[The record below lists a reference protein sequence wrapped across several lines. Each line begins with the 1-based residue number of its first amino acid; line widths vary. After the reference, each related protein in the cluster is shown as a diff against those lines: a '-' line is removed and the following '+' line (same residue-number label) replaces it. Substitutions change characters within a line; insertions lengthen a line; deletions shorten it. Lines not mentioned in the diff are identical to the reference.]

1 MRTKRRPWWIS
12 CSIYVRRRRKTMG
25 KTPIEWSQMTWNPIV
40 GCSIASSGCAGCD
53 AVPFAWRFMHH
64 PNEAIAEKYE
74 DTVRRTTAGQLVW
87 TGRIN
92 FDEEALLAP
101 LKRKLP
107 TTWFVNSLS
116 DLFHEDLAFEIVDRI
131 IAVMAM
137 TPHHRYQILTKRAD
151 RMAEYYDGNWRE
163 RVSKIVNEWPE
174 EQILSGNE
182 FLADIRL
189 MREKFLRNVA
199 LGVSRSEE
207 HTSELQSLMSISYAV
222 FCLK

>member
-1 MRTKRRPWWIS
+1 MRIS
-12 CSIYVRRRRKTMG
+12 DWSADVCS
-25 KTPIEWSQMTWNPIV
+25 S
-40 GCSIASSGCAGCD
+40 D
-53 AVPFAWRFMHH
+53 L
-64 PNEAIAEKYE
+64 AIAEKYK

-163 RVSKIVNEWPE
+163 RVSKNVHERPE
-174 EQILSGNE
+174 EQISSGCE
-182 FLADIRL
+182 FLAAIRQTGRASW
-189 MREKFLRNVA
+189 REREGK
-199 LGVSRSEE
+199 EE
-207 HTSELQSLMSISYAV
+207 
-222 FCLK
+222 

>member
-1 MRTKRRPWWIS
+1 MLRRPPRS
-12 CSIYVRRRRKTMG
+12 TRTDTLFPYTTLFRS
-25 KTPIEWSQMTWNPIV
+25 
-40 GCSIASSGCAGCD
+40 
-53 AVPFAWRFMHH
+53 WRVMHH
-64 PNEAIAEKYE
+64 PNEAIAEKYK

-151 RMAEYYDGNWRE
+151 RMADRK
-163 RVSKIVNEWPE
+163 ST
-174 EQILSGNE
+174 
-182 FLADIRL
+182 RL
-189 MREKFLRNVA
+189 N
-199 LGVSRSEE
+199 SS
-207 HTSELQSLMSISYAV
+207 H
-222 FCLK
+222 

>member
-1 MRTKRRPWWIS
+1 MRIS
-12 CSIYVRRRRKTMG
+12 DWSSDVCS
-25 KTPIEWSQMTWNPIV
+25 
-40 GCSIASSGCAGCD
+40 
-53 AVPFAWRFMHH
+53 
-64 PNEAIAEKYE
+64 
-74 DTVRRTTAGQLVW
+74 
-87 TGRIN
+87 
-92 FDEEALLAP
+92 
-101 LKRKLP
+101 
-107 TTWFVNSLS
+107 S
-116 DLFHEDLAFEIVDRI
+116 DLIVDRI

>member
-1 MRTKRRPWWIS
+1 MMFIFVCFWSVFFFMLRRPPRS
-12 CSIYVRRRRKTMG
+12 TRT
-25 KTPIEWSQMTWNPIV
+25 
-40 GCSIASSGCAGCD
+40 
-53 AVPFAWRFMHH
+53 
-64 PNEAIAEKYE
+64 
-74 DTVRRTTAGQLVW
+74 DTLFPYTTLF
-87 TGRIN
+87 RS
-92 FDEEALLAP
+92 
-101 LKRKLP
+101 
-107 TTWFVNSLS
+107 FVNSLS

-174 EQILSGNE
+174 EQIFSGTE

-199 LGVSRSEE
+199 LGVSVENQDRKD
-207 HTSELQSLMSISYAV
+207 V
-222 FCLK
+222 G